1 MHPYEILIRPII
13 SEKSTM
19 LGTQH
24 QYTFEIAKPANKAEV
39 KEAVEMAFKVNVLD
53 VNVIHVPGKMRRM
66 GRHRGYTPSWKK
78 AVVTIR
84 SDQRIEL
91 FEGT

>member
-1 MHPYEILIRPII
+1 MHPYEVLKRPIV

-24 QYTFEIAKPANKAEV
+24 QYTFEVERAANKLEV
-39 KEAVEMAFKVNVLD
+39 KQAVELAFKVDVLG
-53 VNVIHVPGKMRRM
+53 VNIIHVPGKMRRM
-66 GRHRGYTPSWKK
+66 GRHRGYTSAWKK

-84 SDQRIEL
+84 PDQRIEL

>member
-1 MHPYEILIRPII
+1 MHPYEVLVRPIV

-19 LGTQH
+19 LSAHQ
-24 QYTFEIAKPANKAEV
+24 QYTFEIAKAANKMEV
-39 KEAVEMAFKVNVLD
+39 KQAVEMAFKVDVLG
-53 VNVIHVPGKMRRM
+53 VNIIHVPGKMRRM
-66 GRHRGYTPSWKK
+66 GRHRGYTSSWKK

-84 SDQRIEL
+84 PDQRIEL

>member
-1 MHPYEILIRPII
+1 MHPYEVLLRPIV

-19 LGTQH
+19 LLPLH
-24 QYTFEIAKPANKAEV
+24 QYSFEVEPRANKV
-39 KEAVEMAFKVNVLD
+39 QIKEAVELAFKVNVVN

-66 GRHRGYTPSWKK
+66 GKHRGYTSSWKK
-78 AVVTIR
+78 AIVTIHP
-84 SDQRIEL
+84 DQRIEI